1 MTNFQIYKLIHPGSM
16 RGNKAGLPLEVLHRL
31 EEVLI
36 YQLRREEH
44 QETKVKNNK
53 RVLE

>member
-1 MTNFQIYKLIHPGSM
+1 MTSFQIYKLIHLDNM
-16 RGNKAGLPLEVLHRL
+16 RGNKADLQLEVSHRP

-36 YQLRREEH
+36 YQLHQGEH
-44 QETKVKNNK
+44 KETKVKSNK